1 MKNTKVTLFSL
12 VMVAFLVAC
21 NHTPLKTYNIT
32 LINPEDTTM
41 VTSNVKQ
48 YIHDMRMTSIRFG
61 IYMVMKALISM
72 KVVRKMKIEFILI
85 LVMSMVKTPL

>member
-12 VMVAFLVAC
+12 AMVAFLVAC
-21 NHTPLKTYNIT
+21 NHAPEKTYNIT

-48 YIHDMRMTSIRFG
+48 YIHDMRMQEVQYKAEG
-61 IYMVMKALISM
+61 GDIYKIWDLYINLFMK
-72 KVVRKMKIEFILI
+72 
-85 LVMSMVKTPL
+85 LV